1 MCAGS
6 QSRAGDS
13 QTAYLGKNLTLEGG
27 YSPTN
32 WSASDPV
39 TNPTTLD
46 AAGSGHVVNV
56 AVGVTATID
65 NLILTGGARQNG
77 GGVLNAGNTTLSNV
91 VVTNNNANN
100 GGGVANSGTLALT
113 GVSISTNTAAAG
125 GGLWNSGV
133 GVSTTIL
140 NSTLSG
146 NLSHGAGGAI
156 FNAQSASLNVTA
168 STLTGNQASGNGA
181 ALANDTGGTAAIL
194 NSTFVGNVANGFGG
208 ASSATG
214 GAGTTVK
221 SSTINGNSAAR
232 GGGIYVLGGSATFVN
247 TINVKNSNGDCSGPV
262 TSLGHN
268 VDTDTTCNFHVA
280 GDLALDPQLLPLAS
294 NGGPTQTEL
303 LSFKSPAIDKGD
315 NTQCPP
321 TDQRGIARPAGAAC
335 DIGALEQSVP
345 GVAAVNDAYAAAAG
359 AQLVVSAASGALVN
373 DFSKDNSAL
382 TAHLGATTSNG
393 TLALSSDGSFTYL
406 PNPGFTGSDSFTYMA
421 TNALGTSAPATVSIS
436 VTAVQSCSATVDGV
450 TVFTSTDSSAV
461 QSAINS
467 ALAGSTVKV
476 AGTCAGVFG
485 VDVLQDSSAEGTTVY
500 INRSLTLQGGYV
512 AGQWTA
518 TPDPVAHPTI
528 LDAQGHGR
536 VVTIESRYTQPTS
549 NTQFS
554 APIATNV
561 ILNGLTLQNGFASTN
576 QFGYSHGSGI
586 AVLGANVS
594 IQNCIVRNSKT
605 DGNGGGLYFA
615 TTVDDRN
622 TAIPPNTAQ
631 SAFTFHVYDANNY
644 NAAKSGLL
652 DGDFT
657 KLESIDGGPFVQ
669 LSGFITEPIPAN
681 PGLYQ
686 IALSAAEL
694 NGNVITLRFSASG
707 AMPMDIILRTNSVL
721 AVGNPYTLSVSNSS
735 FINNTANGADGFS
748 SVSGGG
754 GILLASTTGG
764 LASAT
769 GLATASITNTT
780 VSGNQTPFDGGGL
793 FSDGASV
800 TFIQGTISGN
810 TSGHDGG
817 GFAGAGTLTM
827 QNSTV
832 SGNHAA
838 NAGGAAN
845 YSGTAQIAN
854 STVASNSAL
863 HLFGGLT
870 GGGIQIGNSIIALN
884 NIGDCNAVTST
895 GGNVDSDGSCKSQS
909 SDKTFLD
916 PGLLA
921 LANNGGATE
930 TQALSSV
937 SGAINAG
944 VNCLLTDQRG
954 QPRLGA
960 SAVCDSGAFEPG
972 PSVGAQDDTYR
983 AQKNIPLVV
992 NAANGVLAND
1002 LSTSGGAITAS
1013 KLTNPAHGSVT
1024 LNTDGSFTYTPTA
1037 GFTGPDS
1044 FTYAAVQGVL
1054 SSSAATVSIR
1064 VVPLLTCAATPD
1076 NGTTVFTT
1084 VQQAIDAASS
1094 GGTVKVAGIC
1104 TGTTAQPPIGLLVL
1118 TQTAFINKPLTLIGG
1133 FDGTNWNAAPDPVAN
1148 QTILDANHTGGV
1160 VAVVGTSVN
1169 MPVLLQNLL
1178 MINGTSSSQASVNL
1192 LGANVTIS
1200 NFEISGGQALN
1211 QDGGGIRTGSFFVN
1225 NGGTFT
1231 PLPMTLTLSN
1241 GTILKNQAIKTG
1253 NADIFG
1259 GGISFF
1265 NTTATL
1271 TNVTIS
1277 GNSATN
1283 GGGGMNVASSGVT
1296 LNNSTLTGNSVTSL
1310 AGIGGAID
1318 GGVTVSNTILSGNTS
1333 ASGNCTVALNSLG
1346 YNLDSDGS
1354 CQLGATADISL
1365 VDASLAPIANNGGS
1379 TSTAALL
1386 PGSRAINA
1394 GDCTGGTVTTDQ
1406 RGVARPQG
1414 AACDI
1419 GAYELAAGGSSV
1431 NATVP
1436 AGGSAT
1442 TDPVGTGANPTN
1454 PLQVTVTTPNAGT
1467 ISIQVAT
1474 NNTAPTGFTTVGW
1487 QAAITATPASA
1498 AIPLR
1503 IAFTLDAS
1511 IVPPGQSEKTIQ
1523 VFRNATLL
1531 PNCSSSNGTANPD
1544 PCVATRVV
1552 FSNGDVELDVFS
1564 SAATN
1569 STWTFNVP
1577 ISGPA
1582 ILLPSTASAFEG
1594 AAFIQSGSF
1603 TDSASTS
1610 WTATVDYG
1618 DGFGALPLSLIGKTF
1633 SLSHIYPGVG
1643 AFIAKVSVTGLGG
1656 TSTANVNVLVNN
1668 VAPVVSAGADT
1679 ILAAGTLFSRTGS
1692 FTDAGAETWSAS
1704 VNYGDGTSFAVPL
1717 NSDKSF
1723 GLSHSY
1729 GKPGVY
1735 VVGVVVTDSL
1745 GAGGTASFKV
1755 TIANAAPVV
1764 TALPPQTVPQGS
1776 SAVLQVATFTDGG
1789 ALERHTATI
1798 GWGDTAVT
1806 PAIVID
1812 NGNSGVVSGLHAY
1825 STTGNY
1831 TATITVTD
1839 DSGASGTATITVT
1852 VTNSAPSILM
1862 PARLTVDEASQ
1873 LISSGSF
1880 VDVGANK
1887 TWTATVDYGDGTGTV
1902 PLALNA
1908 DKSFALAHVYPQS
1921 GTFTA
1926 TVTVKDSNAGQNTA
1940 TTLIVV
1946 NDVPPAVSLGAGGT
1960 IQLGA
1965 IFSASGSFTDPGA
1978 QTWTATADY
1987 GDGTGMQAL
1996 ALNPAKTFALS
2007 HTYATPGSFTVTVA
2021 VTDSGGASG
2030 SKTLVETVT
2039 GVAPTIAITNPAN
2052 SATISGLLS
2061 VVATVTGN
2069 ATVTGVTFAVD
2080 GAQIGATLTTPPFVT
2095 LLDARTLAAG
2105 THTITA
2111 TVNSNAGTSMAS
2123 ISITVNN
2130 SAAPGD
2136 AVVDSSTVFSVQVAD
2151 NNIATTCVQ
2160 CSFALLADMIPGQT
2174 IEVRRRP
2181 NSNPPTAAQIVLKQ
2195 GSVSGTI
2202 TSAGATS
2209 FTLQASNTLLQN
2221 VTIQVLTDSST
2232 VLEGFSSA
2240 AFAAQQKVVVR
2251 GFLYKGGSPGT
2262 AILVARQVELIQ

>member
-1 MCAGS
+1 
-6 QSRAGDS
+6 
-13 QTAYLGKNLTLEGG
+13 
-27 YSPTN
+27 
-32 WSASDPV
+32 
-39 TNPTTLD
+39 
-46 AAGSGHVVNV
+46 
-56 AVGVTATID
+56 
-65 NLILTGGARQNG
+65 
-77 GGVLNAGNTTLSNV
+77 
-91 VVTNNNANN
+91 
-100 GGGVANSGTLALT
+100 
-113 GVSISTNTAAAG
+113 
-125 GGLWNSGV
+125 
-133 GVSTTIL
+133 
-140 NSTLSG
+140 
-146 NLSHGAGGAI
+146 
-156 FNAQSASLNVTA
+156 
-168 STLTGNQASGNGA
+168 
-181 ALANDTGGTAAIL
+181 
-194 NSTFVGNVANGFGG
+194 
-208 ASSATG
+208 
-214 GAGTTVK
+214 
-221 SSTINGNSAAR
+221 
-232 GGGIYVLGGSATFVN
+232 
-247 TINVKNSNGDCSGPV
+247 
-262 TSLGHN
+262 
-268 VDTDTTCNFHVA
+268 
-280 GDLALDPQLLPLAS
+280 
-294 NGGPTQTEL
+294 
-303 LSFKSPAIDKGD
+303 
-315 NTQCPP
+315 
-321 TDQRGIARPAGAAC
+321 
-335 DIGALEQSVP
+335 
-345 GVAAVNDAYAAAAG
+345 
-359 AQLVVSAASGALVN
+359 
-373 DFSKDNSAL
+373 
-382 TAHLGATTSNG
+382 
-393 TLALSSDGSFTYL
+393 
-406 PNPGFTGSDSFTYMA
+406 
-421 TNALGTSAPATVSIS
+421 
-436 VTAVQSCSATVDGV
+436 VDGV
-450 TVFTSTDSSAV
+450 TIFTSSDFNAV

-485 VDVLQDSSAEGTTVY
+485 VDVLQDFSAEGTTVY

-518 TPDPVAHPTI
+518 APDPIAHPTI

-536 VVTIESRYTQPTS
+536 VVTIESRYTQPT
-549 NTQFS
+549 TVQPFS

-561 ILNGLTLQNGFASTN
+561 TLNGLTLQNGFADTG
-576 QFGYSHGSGI
+576 QAAFSHGGAI
-586 AVLGANVS
+586 AVLGANVT
-594 IQNCIVRNSKT
+594 IQNCIVQNSKT

-622 TAIPPNTAQ
+622 MLIPPNTAQ
-631 SAFTFHVYDANNY
+631 SAFNFRVYDVNNY
-644 NAAKSGLL
+644 NATKSGLL

-669 LSGFITEPIPAN
+669 LSGSISEPFLPAN
-681 PGLYQ
+681 PGDYQ
-686 IALSAAEL
+686 IALTAAEL
-694 NGNVITLRFSASG
+694 NGNVITLRFSAPG
-707 AMPMDIILRTNSVL
+707 AMPMDIILRTSATL
-721 AVGNPYTLSVSNSS
+721 AVGNPYTLNVSSSS
-735 FINNTANGADGFS
+735 FTNNTANGIDAVQGNGGGGIYLAS
-748 SVSGGG
+748 TQLGVTAPATVSITNTSVAGNQTPVSGGG
-754 GILLASTTGG
+754 LFNDG
-764 LASAT
+764 
-769 GLATASITNTT
+769 ATA
-780 VSGNQTPFDGGGL
+780 
-793 FSDGASV
+793 
-800 TFIQGTISGN
+800 TFTQGTISGN
-810 TSGHDGG
+810 TALDGG

-827 QNSTV
+827 QNTTV
-832 SGNHAA
+832 SGNHATQ
-838 NAGGAAN
+838 NGGAAN

-863 HLFGGLT
+863 NLAGGLI
-870 GGGIQIGNSIIALN
+870 GGGIQITNSIVALN
-884 NIGDCNAVTST
+884 NIGDCNGVASA

-909 SDKTFLD
+909 SDKTLLD
-916 PGLLA
+916 PGLLP
-921 LANNGGATE
+921 LSNNGGTTE

-960 SAVCDSGAFEPG
+960 SAVCDSGAFELG
-972 PSVGAQDDTYR
+972 PSVGAQNDTYR

-1024 LNTDGSFTYTPTA
+1024 LNSDGSFTYTPTA

-1044 FTYAAVQGVL
+1044 FTYAALQGAL
-1054 SSSAATVSIR
+1054 SSSAATVNIR

-1076 NGTTVFTT
+1076 NGTTVFPT

-1104 TGTTAQPPIGLLVL
+1104 TGTTTKPPIGFTTY
-1118 TQTAFINKPLTLIGG
+1118 TQTAFINKPLSLIGG
-1133 FDGTNWNAAPDPVAN
+1133 FDGTNWNATPDPVAN

-1160 VAVVGTSVN
+1160 VDVIGTSVG
-1169 MPVLLQNLL
+1169 MQVTLQNLM
-1178 MINGTSSSQASVNL
+1178 MINSTSVSTSFGLGSVDL
-1192 LGANVTIS
+1192 SGANVTIS
-1200 NFEISGGQALN
+1200 NFEISGGQAIN
-1211 QDGGGIRTGSFFVN
+1211 GDGGGVHAGPSTMS
-1225 NGGTFT
+1225 NGAGGFT

-1241 GTILKNQAIKTG
+1241 GAIVNNQAILTG
-1253 NADIFG
+1253 NFTGGVFG
-1259 GGISFF
+1259 GGLALGR
-1265 NTTATL
+1265 TTATI

-1277 GNSATN
+1277 GNSATT
-1283 GGGGMNVASSGVT
+1283 GGGGMYVTSSGVN

-1310 AGIGGAID
+1310 AGTGGAIN
-1318 GGVTVSNTILSGNTS
+1318 GGVTGSNTILSGNTS

-1354 CQLGATADISL
+1354 CHLGATADISL
-1365 VDASLAPIANNGGS
+1365 VDASLAPVANNGGS

-1394 GDCTGGTVTTDQ
+1394 GDCTAGTVTTDQ

-1467 ISIQVAT
+1467 ITIQVNT
-1474 NNTAPTGFTTVGW
+1474 NNTAPAGFTTVGW
-1487 QAAITATPASA
+1487 QAAITAPAASA

-1511 IVPPGQSEKTIQ
+1511 IVPAGQNEKTIQ
-1523 VFRNATLL
+1523 IFRNATLL

-1582 ILLPSTASAFEG
+1582 ILLPPTASAFEG
-1594 AAFIQSGSF
+1594 AAFVQSGSF

-1618 DGFGALPLSLIGKTF
+1618 DGLGVLPLSLIGKTF

-1656 TSTANVNVLVNN
+1656 TSTANLNVLVNN

-1679 ILAAGTLFSRTGS
+1679 ILSAGTLFSRTGN
-1692 FTDAGAETWSAS
+1692 FADAGAETWSAS
-1704 VNYGDGTSFAVPL
+1704 VSYGDGASFALPL
-1717 NSDKSF
+1717 NPDKSF

-1745 GAGGTASFKV
+1745 GASGTASFKV

-1776 SAVLQVATFTDGG
+1776 SAVLQLATFTDGG

-1798 GWGDTAVT
+1798 DWGDTAVT

-1825 STTGNY
+1825 STTGSY
-1831 TATITVTD
+1831 TAAITVTD
-1839 DSGASGTATITVT
+1839 DSGASGTATIAVT
-1852 VTNSAPSILM
+1852 VTNSAPSVLV

-1887 TWTATVDYGDGTGTV
+1887 TWTATVDYGDGTGSA
-1902 PLALNA
+1902 PLTLNA

-1940 TTLIVV
+1940 TTLVVV

-1965 IFSASGSFTDPGA
+1965 IFSASGSFSDPGA
-1978 QTWTATADY
+1978 QTWTATVDY
-1987 GDGTGMQAL
+1987 GDGTGVQAL
-1996 ALNPAKTFALS
+1996 ALNLAKTFALS
-2007 HTYATPGSFTVTVA
+2007 HTYATPGSFTVTVV

-2080 GAQIGATLTTPPFVT
+2080 GAQIGATLTTAPFVT

-2111 TVNSNAGTSMAS
+2111 TVNSSAGTSMAS
-2123 ISITVNN
+2123 ISVTVNN

-2151 NNIATTCVQ
+2151 NNIATTCLQ
-2160 CSFALLADMIPGQT
+2160 CSFASLADMIPGQT

-2181 NSNPPTAAQIVLKQ
+2181 NSNPPAAAQIVLKQ
-2195 GSVSGTI
+2195 GSISGTI

-2209 FTLQASNTLLQN
+2209 FTLQASDTLLQN

-2232 VLEGFSSA
+2232 VLEGFSGA

-2251 GFLYKGGSPGT
+2251 GFLYKGSSPGT
-2262 AILVARQVELIQ
+2262 AILVARQVELVQ